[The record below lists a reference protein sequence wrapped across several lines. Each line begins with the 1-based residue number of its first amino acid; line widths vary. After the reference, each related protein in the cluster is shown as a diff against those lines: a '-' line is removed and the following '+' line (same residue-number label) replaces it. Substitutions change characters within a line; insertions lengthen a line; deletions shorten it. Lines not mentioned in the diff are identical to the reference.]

1 MQILSALIT
10 IFFCLNQLQQEIKS
24 PLEQGNPKPIA
35 TMETKVSMEF
45 KIIYQLEQRN
55 TKPIA
60 TMETKVS
67 MEFKIIYQLE
77 QRNTNTILSS

>member
-1 MQILSALIT
+1 
-10 IFFCLNQLQQEIKS
+10 

-55 TKPIA
+55 T
-60 TMETKVS
+60 
-67 MEFKIIYQLE
+67 
-77 QRNTNTILSS
+77 NTILSS